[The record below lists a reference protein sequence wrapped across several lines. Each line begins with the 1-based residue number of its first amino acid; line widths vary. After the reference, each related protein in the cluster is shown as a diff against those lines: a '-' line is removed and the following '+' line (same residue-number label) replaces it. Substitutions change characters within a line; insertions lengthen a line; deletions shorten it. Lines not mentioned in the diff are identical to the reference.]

1 MGGRWSCRCFK
12 SIVKPISPVLQ
23 VGRILYPNAIFGRAG
38 RRGAVG
44 KSWVTLGKCFK
55 HKTYV
60 IRSTVSAEDCV
71 MWDNPTKW
79 TTSSNVSLSK
89 MAAFN

>member
-1 MGGRWSCRCFK
+1 MQVFQVHSEANKSCPASGENFIPKCHFWQGGGG
-12 SIVKPISPVLQ
+12 Q
-23 VGRILYPNAIFGRAG
+23 
-38 RRGAVG
+38 GAVG

-60 IRSTVSAEDCV
+60 IRSTVSAEDCAV
-71 MWDNPTKW
+71 WDNPTKW

-89 MAAFN
+89 MAAFS